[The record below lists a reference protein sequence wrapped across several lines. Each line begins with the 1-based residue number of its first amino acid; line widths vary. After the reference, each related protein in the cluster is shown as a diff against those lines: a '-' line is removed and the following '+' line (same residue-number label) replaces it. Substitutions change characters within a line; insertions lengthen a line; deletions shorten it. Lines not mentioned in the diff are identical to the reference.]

1 MSETIRSFIAFELP
15 ENIISSIG
23 KLQKQIKCHGL
34 DARWVRPE
42 NIHLT
47 LKFLGD
53 ITKTDMESAGG
64 TIIETAKGYAPI
76 FLSAKGI
83 GIFPNIK
90 RPRVIWAGIAG
101 QISTLVGLQRELDEN
116 LESIGFAKEKRLF
129 KGHLTLGRIK
139 KKIPLKRLSDAIK
152 KFEEFESE
160 IFTADQIILF
170 KSVLKPSG
178 HVYTKLLIAN
188 LTVSQKTKSLNS
200 A

>member
-1 MSETIRSFIAFELP
+1 MFETIRSFIAFELP

-34 DARWVRPE
+34 NARWVHPE

-53 ITKTDMESAGG
+53 ITKTDIENAGG
-64 TIIETAKGYAPI
+64 AIIETAKGYAPI
-76 FLSAKGI
+76 SLSAKGI

-90 RPRVIWAGIAG
+90 RPRVIWVGIAG

-116 LESIGFAKEKRLF
+116 LGSIGFAKEKRLF

-139 KKIPLKRLSDAIK
+139 KKIPLKRLVDAIK
-152 KFEEFESE
+152 KFEGFESE
-160 IFTADQIILF
+160 IFTVDQIILF

-178 HVYTKLLIAN
+178 SVYTKLLIAD
-188 LTVSQKTKSLNS
+188 LTVSQKIKNLNS

>member
-178 HVYTKLLIAN
+178 PVYTKLLIAN